1 MMTVTDTVCGQ
12 AIETGGAIVTLN
24 ARRATDRVGAM
35 IRVGVGMAV
44 IWGMVLSSERPIFG
58 AGLVPPGLSEKGI
71 ETART
76 REEHWGIAEAYDRQ
90 ADDLRA
96 RAASH
101 RDMQRAYEQPAYRN
115 AEPGMSRHCELF
127 AQFLE
132 AAAREA
138 RALAEA
144 HLRMAA
150 QAGKEAN

>member
-1 MMTVTDTVCGQ
+1 
-12 AIETGGAIVTLN
+12 
-24 ARRATDRVGAM
+24 
-35 IRVGVGMAV
+35 
-44 IWGMVLSSERPIFG
+44 
-58 AGLVPPGLSEKGI
+58 
-71 ETART
+71 
-76 REEHWGIAEAYDRQ
+76 
-90 ADDLRA
+90 
-96 RAASH
+96 
-101 RDMQRAYEQPAYRN
+101 MQRAYEQPAYRN